1 MLAIWLMP
9 SRRALATTI
18 EMAVRMDTEDEEP
31 QARTDEVRP
40 LIAVTTSEVR
50 TARSVTSTPE
60 GEPPH
65 EEMAL
70 GLRYLKAIE
79 AAGGIPVVVPPLALE
94 AVEPLLS
101 RVAGV
106 CLSGGP
112 DLDPLA
118 YGEQRHARIGP
129 TWNDLDALE
138 LALAR
143 AADARRI
150 PILAICRGLQV
161 LNVARGG
168 TLHQHLPD
176 VVGDS
181 ISHRQRDAGSKPTH
195 WVSLT
200 GSSLLSQVVG
210 CERVHVNSFHHQA
223 VATLGEGLRVTGRAS
238 DGTVE
243 SIEAPDRD
251 FVLGVQWHAEYLT
264 TRAEQAALFRAFV
277 DRAGGAGQATE
288 RFARVA

>member
-1 MLAIWLMP
+1 MP
-9 SRRALATTI
+9 F
-18 EMAVRMDTEDEEP
+18 
-31 QARTDEVRP
+31 
-40 LIAVTTSEVR
+40 
-50 TARSVTSTPE
+50 
-60 GEPPH
+60 GG
-65 EEMAL
+65 
-70 GLRYLKAIE
+70 GLSPWI
-79 AAGGIPVVVPPLALE
+79 
-94 AVEPLLS
+94 
-101 RVAGV
+101 
-106 CLSGGP
+106 
-112 DLDPLA
+112 PLA
-118 YGEQRHARIGP
+118 YGEQRRARIGP

-181 ISHRQRDAGSKPTH
+181 ISHRQRDAGSQPTH

-200 GSSLLSQVVG
+200 SSSLLSQLVG

-251 FVLGVQWHAEYLT
+251 FVMGVQWHAECLT